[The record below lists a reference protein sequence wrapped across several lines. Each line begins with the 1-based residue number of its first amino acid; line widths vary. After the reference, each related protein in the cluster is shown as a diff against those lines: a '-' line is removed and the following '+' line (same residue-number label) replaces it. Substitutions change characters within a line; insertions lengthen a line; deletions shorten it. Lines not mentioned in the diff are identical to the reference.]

1 MSLDPGWCWGMER
14 KNTLPNVLKNPC
26 YYPNGYFLIYS
37 DTDVLKGENAETESQ
52 LQKDQPGLSLQR
64 PVAICL
70 PDASL
75 CCFSHTLT
83 LCVPGNTHNR

>member
-37 DTDVLKGENAETESQ
+37 DTDVLKGENAETEIFVEKS
-52 LQKDQPGLSLQR
+52 
-64 PVAICL
+64 
-70 PDASL
+70 
-75 CCFSHTLT
+75 
-83 LCVPGNTHNR
+83 